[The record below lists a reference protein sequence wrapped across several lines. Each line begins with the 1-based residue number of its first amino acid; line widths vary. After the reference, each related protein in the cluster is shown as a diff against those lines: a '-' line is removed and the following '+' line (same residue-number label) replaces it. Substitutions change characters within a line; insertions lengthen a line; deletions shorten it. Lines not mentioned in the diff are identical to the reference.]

1 MPHYNDTQIQ
11 AANQVDLAAFLY
23 AHGETL
29 KKRGKQMLWEKHQV
43 WIDGCRWYTHYDS
56 KGGYAVKFVMRYFG
70 LSFQDAVKELL
81 GESNVC
87 SQPIEIRPK
96 EEKTLVLPNPNGNMN
111 RVYAYLMQER
121 FIDRDV
127 ISHFAHEKTLYED
140 EKYHNCIFIGKDEDG
155 IPKHCHR
162 RSTSG
167 SFKQTEAG
175 SLVEHSFHHDGESE
189 WLFVFEAPIDM
200 LAFLSLHRG
209 NWQAHSYVALC
220 SVSEWAIL
228 HRLKVNPKL
237 KKIVL
242 CLDNDAAGHTAS
254 VRIKELLQDIGYRD
268 VRIHHPHNKDWDEDR
283 KAQNGIA
290 PIQAEEDQS
299 ALMQQWYHDVVEAT
313 SRIKT
318 PPMLYEK
325 TMTAYTAMCNANGQA
340 DKVGNFLMLI
350 LMLAKDEC
358 RKCLAP
364 ISWDELERLLSQKY
378 ISYADNGDTAARMR
392 QIEADMQKMRN
403 VYTQPQMSC
412 DRNLFLDPILQVAMD
427 CIRLML
433 YLDRKEKST

>member
-23 AHGETL
+23 AHGEVL

-56 KGGYAVKFVMRYFG
+56 KGGYAVGFVMRYFG

-81 GESNVC
+81 GESGV
-87 SQPIEIRPK
+87 SSPPMEVQPK
-96 EEKTLVLPNPNGNMN
+96 KEKTLVLPKPNGNMN
-111 RVYAYLMQER
+111 HVYAYLMQER

-127 ISHFAHEKTLYED
+127 ISHFAYEQTLYED

-167 SFKQTEAG
+167 SFKQTESG
-175 SLVEHSFHHDGESE
+175 SQAEHSFHHDGESE
-189 WLFVFEAPIDM
+189 WLFAFEAPIDM
-200 LAFLSLHRG
+200 LAFLSLHRE
-209 NWQAHSYVALC
+209 NWQKHSYVALC
-220 SVSEWAIL
+220 SVSERAIL

-242 CLDNDAAGHTAS
+242 CLDNDAAGHAAS
-254 VRIKELLQDIGYRD
+254 VRIKELLQNIGYSD

-283 KAQNGIA
+283 KEQNGIV
-290 PIQAEEDQS
+290 PIQAEEDRS
-299 ALMQQWYHDVVEAT
+299 TVLRQWCHDVIDAA
-313 SRIKT
+313 SRMK
-318 PPMLYEK
+318 PPLMLYEK
-325 TMTAYTAMCNANGQA
+325 TMAAYATMCNSTGQP
-340 DKVGNFLMLI
+340 DKVGDFLMLI
-350 LMLAKDEC
+350 LMLTKDEC

-364 ISWDELERLLSQKY
+364 ITWSELEKLLSQKY
-378 ISYADNGDTAARMR
+378 ISYADNGDKAARIR
-392 QIEADMQKMRN
+392 QIETDMQKVRN
-403 VYTQPQMSC
+403 VYAQPQMSC
-412 DRNLFLDPILQVAMD
+412 GRNLFLEPMLQVVMD

-433 YLDRKEKST
+433 YLERREKST

>member
-23 AHGETL
+23 AHGEQL

-56 KGGYAVKFVMRYFG
+56 KGGYAVGFVMRYFG
-70 LSFQDAVKELL
+70 LSFQDAVKELI
-81 GESNVC
+81 GESNVS
-87 SQPIEIRPK
+87 SQPMEVQPK
-96 EEKTLVLPNPNGNMN
+96 EEKTLALPKPNVNMN

-121 FIDRDV
+121 FIDREI
-127 ISHFAHEKTLYED
+127 ISHFTHEHTLYED

-167 SFKQTEAG
+167 SFKQTESG
-175 SLVEHSFHHDGESE
+175 SQAEHSFHHNGESE

-200 LAFLSLHRG
+200 LAFLSLHRD
-209 NWQAHSYVALC
+209 NWQKHSYVALC
-220 SVSEWAIL
+220 SVSERAIL

-242 CLDNDAAGHTAS
+242 CLDNDSAGHAAS
-254 VRIKELLQDIGYRD
+254 MRIKELLQKIGYND
-268 VRIHHPHNKDWDEDR
+268 VRLHHSRNKDWDEDR
-283 KAQNGIA
+283 KEQNGIT

-299 ALMQQWYHDVVEAT
+299 AVVQQWCHDVVVAT
-313 SRIKT
+313 SRVK
-318 PPMLYEK
+318 PPSMLYEK
-325 TMTAYTAMCNANGQA
+325 TMAAYTAMCNANGQA
-340 DKVGNFLMLI
+340 DKVGIFLMLL
-350 LMLAKDEC
+350 LMLGKDEC

-364 ISWDELERLLSQKY
+364 ISWDELENLLSQKY
-378 ISYADNGDTAARMR
+378 IGYADNGDTASRIR
-392 QIEADMQKMRN
+392 QIEADMQKVKN
-403 VYTQPQMSC
+403 VYAQSQMSC
-412 DRNLFLDPILQVAMD
+412 DRNQFLEPILQMAMD

-433 YLDRKEKST
+433 NFDRREK

>member
-1 MPHYNDTQIQ
+1 MPHYNDTKIQ

-29 KKRGKQMLWEKHQV
+29 KKRGKQLLWEKHQV

-56 KGGYAVKFVMRYFG
+56 KGGYAVGFVMRYFG

-81 GESNVC
+81 GESNV
-87 SQPIEIRPK
+87 SSPPIEVHLR
-96 EEKTLVLPNPNGNMN
+96 EEKILVLPKPNVNMN

-127 ISHFAHEKTLYED
+127 ISHFAHEHTLYED

-162 RSTSG
+162 RSTTG

-175 SLVEHSFHHDGESE
+175 SLAEHSFHHDGESE

-200 LAFLSLHRG
+200 LAFLSLHRD
-209 NWQAHSYVALC
+209 NWQKHSYVALC
-220 SVSEWAIL
+220 SVSERAIL
-228 HRLKVNPKL
+228 HRLKVNQNL
-237 KKIVL
+237 KRIVL
-242 CLDNDAAGHTAS
+242 CLDNDAAGHAAS
-254 VRIKELLQDIGYRD
+254 VRIKELLQNIGYSD
-268 VRIHHPHNKDWDEDR
+268 VRIHHPRNKDWDEDR
-283 KAQNGIA
+283 KEQNGIA
-290 PIQAEEDQS
+290 PIQAEGDQS
-299 ALMQQWYHDVVEAT
+299 MVIQQWCHDVVDAT
-313 SRIKT
+313 SRMKA
-318 PPMLYEK
+318 PPMLFEK
-325 TMTAYTAMCNANGQA
+325 TMAAFTAMCQANGQA
-340 DKVGNFLMLI
+340 DTVGNFLMLL

-364 ISWDELERLLSQKY
+364 ISWDDLEKLLSQKY

-392 QIEADMQKMRN
+392 QIEADMQKVRN
-403 VYTQPQMSC
+403 VYAQPQMSC
-412 DRNLFLDPILQVAMD
+412 DRNLFLDPLLQVAMD

-433 YLDRKEKST
+433 YLERKERST